1 MEKGYTRDQLI
12 ELAVERDAGL
22 GAEFFADA
30 MRHLDQLPD
39 NRLSLVLT
47 GAGRNAEWIRSRFGD
62 WPRNVETGDVW
73 RCDFVP

>member
-1 MEKGYTRDQLI
+1 VDVAALMEKGYPRNRLI

-39 NRLSLVLT
+39 SRLNLVLSGT
-47 GAGRNAEWIRSRFGD
+47 GRNAEWIRSHFAG
-62 WPRNVETGDVW
+62 WPRN
-73 RCDFVP
+73 R